1 MPRPSL
7 AGLRAA
13 SFASLANASAINF
26 TFLANM
32 KEVVAMIT
40 HNSRSLK
47 AVIVAAVFLLAAFAM
62 PALSLASTGGFQIN
76 NTLTQNLD
84 MDHFNSDYHYYVLMD
99 AGNPYAIVGL
109 QKGYRISGPY
119 WEAINPDSS
128 KFSHLAAIDED
139 YPILGSIT
147 YGAYILDSQN
157 RRIGTWYSSYMAG
170 ETVNHRT
177 KMVSIRLHHD
187 WLLN

>member
-7 AGLRAA
+7 AGLGGA
-13 SFASLANASAINF
+13 SFASLANTSAINF
-26 TFLANM
+26 TFIANM
-32 KEVVAMIT
+32 KEVVVMTT

-47 AVIVAAVFLLAAFAM
+47 AVIVAAVFLLAGFAM
-62 PALSLASTGGFQIN
+62 PGLSHASTGAFQIN
-76 NTLTQNLD
+76 NALTQNLD
-84 MDHFNSDYHYYVLMD
+84 MDHFNSGYHYYVLMD

-109 QKGYRISGPY
+109 QKGYRISAPY
-119 WEAINPDSS
+119 WKAISLDSS
-128 KFSHLAAIDED
+128 RFSHLAAIDED

-147 YGAYILDSQN
+147 YGAYILDSHN

-170 ETVNHRT
+170 EAANQQT
-177 KMVSIRLHHD
+177 KMVSITLHHN